1 MKCEICNLE
10 VNGLKGLSIH
20 LKKKHKYSD
29 LDLKDYYDKYLKK
42 ETEGKCYFCGEE
54 AIFLNFTK
62 GYHRIC
68 KSKECLGK
76 TRATGTIDFLK
87 YKYDLNDVD
96 AKNMQDERSK
106 SRGQQIKKSFDK
118 IYETDKDFHKKRSH
132 NTKEFW
138 LNKGFSEEESIK
150 KSEEVMCMIH
160 EKTFKK
166 FKDNPEKYDDIR
178 TSQLKYWL
186 KKGNS
191 YDEAKEKLK
200 NRQSTNIIENYI
212 KKYGLEKGIINFNK
226 RKIDW
231 SKNIEQ
237 QYTDGKFSKVSK
249 SNYSKPELE
258 LIETLV
264 FRLELKNFY
273 SGLNENQFF
282 RRFNEK
288 TYSYD
293 FVVGK
298 KIIEFNGDYWHCN
311 PLIYD
316 EDFFHNHR
324 QMYAKEIWNFDKTKI
339 SLIQNE
345 GYSVLVIWENEYKQN
360 TENTIQ
366 KCIDFLKK

>member
-42 ETEGKCYFCGEE
+42 ETEGKCYFCVEE

-166 FKDNPEKYDDIR
+166 FKDDPEKYDDIR

-186 KKGNS
+186 KKGFK
-191 YDEAKEKLK
+191 YKIAKEKLK
-200 NRQSTNIIENYI
+200 IRQRTFSLNICIEKYGDIEGRKRWLNRQQKWHSNY
-212 KKYGLEKGIINFNK
+212 KKSN
-226 RKIDW
+226 
-231 SKNIEQ
+231 
-237 QYTDGKFSKVSK
+237 FSKISQK
-249 SNYSKPELE
+249 LFWSIYNNLSEDEKINIKFATLLNGEKDDSGSNNEQR
-258 LIETLV
+258 LILDSV
-264 FRLELKNFY
+264 ILP
-273 SGLNENQFF
+273 
-282 RRFNEK
+282 
-288 TYSYD
+288 D
-293 FVVGK
+293 FIDLRNN
-298 KIIEFNGDYWHCN
+298 KIIEFDGVY
-311 PLIYD
+311 Y
-316 EDFFHNHR
+316 HR
-324 QMYAKEIWNFDKTKI
+324 NNIENIKRDKKRTKMI
-339 SLIQNE
+339 LKY
-345 GYSVLVIWENEYKQN
+345 GYTLLKVKENEYKQN
-360 TENTIQ
+360 IEKTIQ
-366 KCIDFLKK
+366 KCIDFLKNNEKNE